1 MAKVDNDP
9 KIILRQFKTLQKK
22 NTDETGLHRW
32 CPGVVQ
38 DYPLSQSHTHA
49 FSISLWNGKTII
61 MAHTYSHT
69 YIDLL
74 STWAKKHF
82 SLHGELC
89 WRQTT
94 WMVRSRF
101 VQMTEALLATQKQ
114 DLHLPSLLW
123 IYVRFFRN
131 YCEHK
136 ALIKEKINK
145 SIYNSSWHY
154 QIAEKW
160 DVIWMNESV
169 VIHPV
174 PPN

>member
-1 MAKVDNDP
+1 M
-9 KIILRQFKTLQKK
+9 
-22 NTDETGLHRW
+22 
-32 CPGVVQ
+32 Q

-123 IYVRFFRN
+123 IYVRCFRN

-145 SIYNSSWHY
+145 SIYNITRLLKSETWYGWMRVWWFTPFHLIKLLEWHK
-154 QIAEKW
+154 ITCIFINFLLLMKTSERLL
-160 DVIWMNESV
+160 NE
-169 VIHPV
+169 
-174 PPN
+174 